1 MAVTKLHPIGLI
13 LFSASASTDRRRLF
27 SRFLGALIGLGLIW
41 AWGAGCFISPIDTR
55 CRPCAGQIACGE
67 AFLCIA
73 GRCQPREQE
82 PIDCTTWESPV
93 SDAAESVLPHDTD
106 AHDTER
112 DG

>member
-1 MAVTKLHPIGLI
+1 MAVTKTHPSGPAL
-13 LFSASASTDRRRLF
+13 LSARTSAERRRLF
-27 SRFLGALIGLGLIW
+27 SRFLGVVIGLGLIW
-41 AWGAGCFISPIDTR
+41 AWGGGCFISPVDTR
-55 CRPCAGQIACGE
+55 CRPCAEQIACGE
-67 AFLCIA
+67 AFLCAA
-73 GRCQPREQE
+73 GRCQPRDQE